1 MGMLKPQD
9 IVILIKLVLES
20 GQPWSYNQLAYELR
34 MSASEV
40 HKGIGRAEHAGLF
53 SRQLR
58 RPHRRALD
66 EFLLHGV
73 KYAFAPDLG
82 PVTRGIPTAF
92 SAPVVR
98 NELSAVEGEMDVYVW
113 PYPEGEVR
121 GIGLSPLY
129 KSVPEATVS
138 DADLYTVLAL
148 VDAIRIGRVREKSL
162 AERLLLEMLDRATA

>member
-1 MGMLKPQD
+1 MLKPQD
-9 IVILIKLVLES
+9 IVILLKLSLEPDRS
-20 GQPWSYNQLAYELR
+20 WSYNQLAYELR

-53 SRQLR
+53 SRELR

-82 PVTRGIPTAF
+82 PATRGIPTAF
-92 SAPVVR
+92 SAPVLR
-98 NELSAVEGEMDVYVW
+98 NELTSVEGEMDVYVW

-129 KSVPEATVS
+129 KSVPEAVMGHT
-138 DADLYTVLAL
+138 DLYAALAL
-148 VDAIRIGRVREKSL
+148 LDAIRIGRVREKRC
-162 AERLLLEMLDRATA
+162 AERMLQEMLDHATA

>member
-1 MGMLKPQD
+1 MHMLKPQD
-9 IVILIKLVLES
+9 IVILLKLSLEPDRS
-20 GQPWSYNQLAYELR
+20 WSYNQLAYELR

-53 SRQLR
+53 SRELR

-82 PVTRGIPTAF
+82 PVTRGVPTAF
-92 SAPVVR
+92 SAPVLR
-98 NELSAVEGEMDVYVW
+98 NELSSVEEEMDVYVW

-129 KSVPEATVS
+129 KSVPEAVMGDT
-138 DADLYTVLAL
+138 DLYAALAL
-148 VDAIRIGRVREKSL
+148 LDAIRIGRVREKRL
-162 AERLLLEMLDRATA
+162 AERMLQEMLDHATA